1 MSQNFRL
8 RFIVQNSDWVNKIY
22 LFDRQMK
29 QMGYISIR
37 WDNKKVIAISSS
49 FVGAKQERYRKILKS
64 NPKTMDGNALQNVLL
79 NFDGRRKIV
88 LWLLSGDKLK
98 LYTIPFERDMHGELI
113 KISFG
118 KTLKG
123 HNVRFNRP
131 GKLDLQILKKLF
143 HHLVMRAINDNQ
155 L

>member
-64 NPKTMDGNALQNVLL
+64 NPKITDGNALQNVLL